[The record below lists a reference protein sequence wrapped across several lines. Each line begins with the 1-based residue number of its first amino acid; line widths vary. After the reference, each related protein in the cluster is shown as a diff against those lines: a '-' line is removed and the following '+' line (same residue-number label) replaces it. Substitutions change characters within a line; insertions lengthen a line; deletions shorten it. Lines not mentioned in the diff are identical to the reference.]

1 MSEEQI
7 SITINGREYPARRG
21 QMLIEV
27 ADAHGIDI
35 PRFCYH
41 KHLSVAANC
50 RMCMVE
56 VEKAPKPLPACA
68 TPVADGMVV
77 KTRSPLALDAQK
89 GTMEFL
95 LINHPLDCPICDQG
109 GECELQD
116 LAMGY
121 GGDVSR
127 YTERK
132 RVVRDKNIGPLIA
145 TDLTRC
151 IHCTRCVRFGEEIA
165 GLPELGATGRGEH
178 MEIGT
183 YVERSLVSELSGNVI
198 DLCPVGALTAKPS
211 RYTYR
216 PWELIQRPAVSPHDC
231 VGSNL
236 YLHVRGDR
244 VMRVVPRENA
254 AVNETW
260 IADRD
265 RYSYQGIHSAD
276 RLERPML
283 KRDGKWEVVD
293 WDIAVAA
300 AADGLRATLEGSGPD
315 ALGALGSS
323 SATLEELFAL
333 QKLVRGLGSN
343 HVDHRLRQ
351 ADFRDQ
357 TLAPVMPWLGQD
369 IAELERADAV
379 LLVGSYVRKD
389 QPMIA
394 HRLRKAALDGAR
406 IALVNPRRF
415 DFQFPVLEQCA
426 ARFGAMA
433 GELAAVLA
441 AALKLAGHPPPAPLK
456 ETVEKAVVSDSHR
469 RIAAALHEGERSAVL
484 LGGLAEIDP
493 DLALLRALASELA
506 DVSGGRLGY
515 LPSGANA
522 GGAWLAGVLP
532 HRLPGGVPLE
542 RIGRNAREMLEAGC
556 DAYVLL
562 GVEPERDAFDPA
574 AAVSRLRE
582 ARFVVALTPFKG
594 PGLLDYADCL
604 LPIGSFAETA
614 GSFVN
619 AEGRWQSFQAAVAPL
634 AEARPGWKVLRVL
647 AEALGVEGL
656 AHTSADELR
665 SELQAACRDIELD
678 NRLVTEQVPAATNH
692 DSELVR
698 SGHVSI
704 YAGDALLRRARAL
717 QETADARVATVQIN
731 PAQAARLG
739 LDRHERVRVLQAGSD
754 AVLSLEMDERVPEG
768 CVWIPL
774 GSSATAVL
782 GPGVGPVKLEGL

>member
-7 SITINGREYPARRG
+7 NVTINGREYPAQRG

-27 ADAHGIDI
+27 ADAHDIDI

-165 GLPELGATGRGEH
+165 GLPELGVTGRGEH

-216 PWELIQRPAVSPHDC
+216 PWELIQKPAVSPHDC

-236 YLHVRGDR
+236 FLHVRGGE
-244 VMRVVPRENA
+244 VMRVVPREND

-265 RYSYQGIHSAD
+265 RFSYQAIHSAD

-283 KRDGKWEVVD
+283 KRNGRWEAVD
-293 WDIAVAA
+293 WDVAIEAV
-300 AADGLRATLEGSGPD
+300 ADGLRATLEGPGPEG
-315 ALGALGSS
+315 LGALGSS

-333 QKLVRGLGSN
+333 QKLMRGLGSEN
-343 HVDHRLRQ
+343 VDHRLRQ

-357 TLAPVMPWLGQD
+357 ALAPVMPWLGQD
-369 IAELERADAV
+369 IAALEDADAI

-394 HRLRKAALDGAR
+394 HRLRKAALAGAK
-406 IALVNPRRF
+406 IALINPRRF
-415 DFQFPVLEQCA
+415 DFQFPVFEQLA
-426 ARFGAMA
+426 ARPGAMV
-433 GELAAVLA
+433 GELAAAYA
-441 AALKLAGHPPPAPLK
+441 AALELVGSPPPAALK
-456 ETVEKAVVSDSHR
+456 EVIGRIPVREGHR
-469 RIAAALHEGERSAVL
+469 RIAMALRDGERAGVL
-484 LGGLAEIDP
+484 LGAIAESDP

-506 DVSGGRLGY
+506 DVTGARFGY

-522 GGAWLAGVLP
+522 AGAWLAGAVP
-532 HRLPGGVPLE
+532 HRLPGGASAE
-542 RIGRNAREMLEAGC
+542 RTGRNAREMLEAGC
-556 DAYVLL
+556 DAYLLL
-562 GVEPERDAFDPA
+562 GVEPEHEAFDPG
-574 AAVSRLRE
+574 AAVARLRQ
-582 ARFVVALTPFKG
+582 ARFVAALTPFRG

-604 LPIGSFAETA
+604 LPVGSFAETA
-614 GSFVN
+614 GTFVN
-619 AEGRWQSFQAAVAPL
+619 AEGRWQSFQGAVAPL
-634 AEARPGWKVLRVL
+634 AGARPAWKVLRVL
-647 AEALGVEGL
+647 AEALGVEGF
-656 AHTSADELR
+656 AYTTVDELR
-665 SELQAACRDIELD
+665 QELQAACREIELD
-678 NRLVTEQVPAATNH
+678 NRLVFEQLPRVT
-692 DSELVR
+692 DYDGDLVR
-698 SGHVSI
+698 SGHVAI
-704 YAGDALLRRARAL
+704 YATDALTRRARAL
-717 QETADARVATVQIN
+717 QETADARVVAAQVN

-739 LDRHERVRVLQAGSD
+739 LDRHARVRVLQGGSD
-754 AVLSLEMDERVPEG
+754 TVLSLVLDEQVPEG
-768 CVWIPL
+768 CVWIPF
-774 GSSATAVL
+774 GTSATAGL
-782 GPGVGPVKLEGL
+782 GPAVGAVKLEGL

>member
-7 SITINGREYPARRG
+7 SVTIDGRAYPAQRG

-77 KTRSPLALDAQK
+77 KTRSPLALEAQK

-165 GLPELGATGRGEH
+165 GLPELGATGRGED

-216 PWELIQRPAVSPHDC
+216 PWELIQKAAVSPHDC

-236 YLHVRGDR
+236 YLHVRGGQ
-244 VMRVVPRENA
+244 VMRVVPREND

-265 RYSYQGIHSAD
+265 RFSYQAIHSAD

-283 KRDGKWEVVD
+283 KRDGRWEEVD
-293 WDIAVAA
+293 WDIAIEAV
-300 AADGLRATLEGSGPD
+300 ADGLRATLEGPGPEG
-315 ALGALGSS
+315 LGALGSS
-323 SATLEELFAL
+323 SATLEELYAL
-333 QKLVRGLGSN
+333 QKLVRGLGSGN
-343 HVDHRLRQ
+343 VDHRLRQ

-369 IAELERADAV
+369 IAGLEDADAV
-379 LLVGSYVRKD
+379 LLVGSYVSKD

-394 HRLRKAALDGAR
+394 NRLRKAALAGAK

-415 DFQFPVLEQCA
+415 DFRFPVFEQLS
-426 ARFGAMA
+426 ARPGAMA
-433 GELAAVLA
+433 GELAAVYA
-441 AALKLAGHPPPAPLK
+441 AALELAGNALPAALK
-456 ETVEKAVVSDSHR
+456 EIIGRAPVSEAHR
-469 RIAAALHEGERSAVL
+469 RTAMALREGERSAVL
-484 LGGLAEIDP
+484 LGAVAESDP
-493 DLALLRALASELA
+493 DLALLRALAGELA
-506 DVSGGRLGY
+506 DVTGARFGY

-522 GGAWLAGVLP
+522 AGAWLAGAVP
-532 HRLPGGVPLE
+532 HRLPGGAPAE
-542 RIGRNAREMLEAGC
+542 PIGRNAREMLEAGC
-556 DAYVLL
+556 DTYLL
-562 GVEPERDAFDPA
+562 LATEPEHEAFDPA
-574 AAVSRLRE
+574 SAVARLRE
-582 ARFVVALTPFKG
+582 ARFVVALTPFRG

-604 LPIGSFAETA
+604 LPVGSFAETA
-614 GSFVN
+614 GTFVN
-619 AEGRWQSFQAAVAPL
+619 AEGRWQSFQGAVTPL
-634 AEARPGWKVLRVL
+634 AEARPAWKVLRVM
-647 AEALGVEGL
+647 AEALGVEGFGYT
-656 AHTSADELR
+656 TSDELR
-665 SELQAACRDIELD
+665 RELQAACREIELD
-678 NRLVTEQVPAATNH
+678 NGLFVEQLPRAIH
-692 DSELVR
+692 YDSELVR
-698 SGHVSI
+698 SGHVAI
-704 YAGDALLRRARAL
+704 YATDGLARRARAL
-717 QETADARVATVQIN
+717 QETVDGRVVVAQLN
-731 PAQAARLG
+731 PGQAKRLG
-739 LDRHERVRVLQAGSD
+739 LDRHERVRVLQGGAD
-754 AVLSLEMDERVPEG
+754 AVLSLVLDEQVPEG
-768 CVWIPL
+768 CVWIPS
-774 GSSATAVL
+774 GTSATAGL
-782 GPGVGPVKLEGL
+782 GPAFGAVKLEGL